1 LSQILYLSAMNKLFS
16 LTLILIFVGCAKT
29 PLLEASES
37 MVGTWIHYS
46 SETIA
51 HRIIIKEDGT
61 GSMEWMTDGEV
72 NRATKI
78 REWYLDDNILAFGKA
93 AFNGES
99 YEIDKY
105 PTFTW
110 DEIINYYDTIQESS
124 RYIILDAYYYA
135 EE

>member
-1 LSQILYLSAMNKLFS
+1 MRKLLFLLVVLV
-16 LTLILIFVGCAKT
+16 LTACAKT
-29 PLLEASES
+29 PLLDASEA
-37 MVGTWIHYS
+37 MVGTWIHYN
-46 SETIA
+46 SETDA

-61 GSMEWMTDGEV
+61 GSMEWIADGEV
-72 NRATKI
+72 SRATKI
-78 REWYLDDNILAFGKA
+78 REWYLDDNILSFGKA

-110 DEIINYYDTIQESS
+110 DEIINYYDTIQEAT
-124 RYIILDAYYYA
+124 RYIKLDNYYYA